1 MASLP
6 TVFEVTVAFDVDDG
20 QEIVA
25 MFSNV
30 TFKKLMQLSKIDP
43 QKDVNKSDV
52 GDVFL
57 DWDDKIRMI
66 VEGVVKDVYT
76 NEKGGGG

>member
-1 MASLP
+1 MP
-6 TVFEVTVAFDVDDG
+6 V
-20 QEIVA
+20 
-25 MFSNV
+25 
-30 TFKKLMQLSKIDP
+30 SKIDP